1 MYNYYGDFMSK
12 KRNKE
17 KLIRIILNQG
27 SIDAKENYDKL
38 LELLIDE
45 PIAINVDKEEERTFG
60 EKLADKITAI
70 AGSWTFILL
79 FCLFLFIWMFLN
91 LTVFTNVDPYP
102 FILLNLVLSCI
113 AAIQA
118 PIIMMSQNR
127 EAKRESLKS
136 TNDFKT
142 NIKSELILE
151 KLYDKME
158 EILRNQN
165 KILDYIDKD
174 DISLGD
180 DETDISQD
188 DNESDIS
195 QDNEDKVTI
204 DEIDIYNDVFE
215 ENENKLDN

>member
-1 MYNYYGDFMSK
+1 MVINMSR

-17 KLIRIILNQG
+17 KLIRILLNQG
-27 SIDAKENYDKL
+27 SIDAKENYDEL

-60 EKLADKITAI
+60 EKLADKIAAI
-70 AGSWTFILL
+70 AGSWGFI
-79 FCLFLFIWMFLN
+79 FSFISFLAIWMIVN
-91 LTVFTNVDPYP
+91 LVVVNSPDPYP

-158 EILRNQN
+158 LILKNQD
-165 KILDYIDKD
+165 KIIKDID
-174 DISLGD
+174 
-180 DETDISQD
+180 E
-188 DNESDIS
+188 DNNNNNN
-195 QDNEDKVTI
+195 NEDGNNNSI
-204 DEIDIYNDVFE
+204 
-215 ENENKLDN
+215 

>member
-1 MYNYYGDFMSK
+1 MSK

-27 SIDAKENYDKL
+27 SIDAKENYDDL
-38 LELLIDE
+38 LQLLIDE
-45 PIAINVDKEEERTFG
+45 PIAINVDKDEERTFG

-70 AGSWTFILL
+70 AGSWGFILS
-79 FCLFLFIWMFLN
+79 FILFLFLWMFI
-91 LTVFTNVDPYP
+91 NVNMVDAMDPYP

-158 EILRNQN
+158 EILRKQN
-165 KILDYIDKD
+165 KILEYIDNNNINID
-174 DISLGD
+174 NNIDISK
-180 DETDISQD
+180 EEKC
-188 DNESDIS
+188 DNNIEEVEVEEEKSD
-195 QDNEDKVTI
+195 N
-204 DEIDIYNDVFE
+204 
-215 ENENKLDN
+215 

>member
-1 MYNYYGDFMSK
+1 MSK

-27 SIDAKENYDKL
+27 SIDAKENYDDL
-38 LELLIDE
+38 LQLLIDE
-45 PIAINVDKEEERTFG
+45 PIAINVDKDEERTFG

-70 AGSWTFILL
+70 AGSWGFIIS
-79 FCLFLFIWMFLN
+79 FVAFLFLWMFI
-91 LTVFTNVDPYP
+91 NVNMVNAMDPYP

-158 EILRNQN
+158 EILRKQN
-165 KILDYIDKD
+165 KILEYIDKN
-174 DISLGD
+174 DID
-180 DETDISQD
+180 
-188 DNESDIS
+188 
-195 QDNEDKVTI
+195 I
-204 DEIDIYNDVFE
+204 DEE
-215 ENENKLDN
+215 EPLENNIEEVIVEEEKDTI

>member
-91 LTVFTNVDPYP
+91 LTVFTDVDPYP

-127 EAKRESLKS
+127 QAKKDSIRNQ
-136 TNDFKT
+136 NDYQ
-142 NIKSELILE
+142 IDLKSELILE
-151 KLYDKME
+151 RLHDEVRECIKTQKQ
-158 EILRNQN
+158 ILR
-165 KILDYIDKD
+165 ILE
-174 DISLGD
+174 SE
-180 DETDISQD
+180 DEQ
-188 DNESDIS
+188 
-195 QDNEDKVTI
+195 K
-204 DEIDIYNDVFE
+204 
-215 ENENKLDN
+215 K

>member
-1 MYNYYGDFMSK
+1 MVINMSR

-17 KLIRIILNQG
+17 KLIRILLNQG
-27 SIDAKENYDKL
+27 SIDAKENYDEL

-60 EKLADKITAI
+60 EKLADKIAAI
-70 AGSWTFILL
+70 AGSWGFI
-79 FCLFLFIWMFLN
+79 FSFISFLAIWMIVN
-91 LTVFTNVDPYP
+91 LVVVNSPDPYP

-158 EILRNQN
+158 LILKNQD
-165 KILDYIDKD
+165 KIIKYIDEDNNKD
-174 DISLGD
+174 DTNI
-180 DETDISQD
+180 
-188 DNESDIS
+188 DNNI
-195 QDNEDKVTI
+195 
-204 DEIDIYNDVFE
+204 
-215 ENENKLDN
+215 

>member
-1 MYNYYGDFMSK
+1 MSK

-27 SIDAKENYDKL
+27 SIDAKENYDDL
-38 LELLIDE
+38 LQLLIDE
-45 PIAINVDKEEERTFG
+45 PIAINVDKDEERTFG

-70 AGSWTFILL
+70 AGSWGFIIS
-79 FCLFLFIWMFLN
+79 FILFLFLWMFIN
-91 LTVFTNVDPYP
+91 IHMADAMDPYP

-158 EILRNQN
+158 EILRKQN
-165 KILDYIDKD
+165 KILEYIDNNNINID
-174 DISLGD
+174 NNIDISK
-180 DETDISQD
+180 EEKS
-188 DNESDIS
+188 DNNI
-195 QDNEDKVTI
+195 
-204 DEIDIYNDVFE
+204 E
-215 ENENKLDN
+215 EVEVEEEKSNN

>member
-1 MYNYYGDFMSK
+1 MSK

-27 SIDAKENYDKL
+27 SIDAKENYDDL
-38 LELLIDE
+38 LQLLIDE
-45 PIAINVDKEEERTFG
+45 PIAINVDKDEERTFG

-70 AGSWTFILL
+70 AGSWGFIIS
-79 FCLFLFIWMFLN
+79 FILFLFLWMFIN
-91 LTVFTNVDPYP
+91 IHMADAMDPYP

-158 EILRNQN
+158 EILRKQN
-165 KILDYIDKD
+165 KILEYIDNNNINIDNNIDKD
-174 DISLGD
+174 KEEKS
-180 DETDISQD
+180 
-188 DNESDIS
+188 DNNIEEVEVEEEKSD
-195 QDNEDKVTI
+195 N
-204 DEIDIYNDVFE
+204 
-215 ENENKLDN
+215 